1 MAALR
6 GFKGVLMPPTK
17 PRRRLGDLYVRG
29 EEINVDDGSGAPVK
43 AWIQKL
49 NELERDAVLRRSSAK
64 KARFELEA
72 EHQESEQ
79 FVATLGS
86 LREFVDHEGLISI
99 AIAEDMLRFRQR
111 TEAQM
116 TEDEDGWGKD
126 NKITELIDE
135 WTGSTDSPGL
145 AAAYAEDEN
154 DPNALRVKGE
164 IEAFEADLERAVTAE
179 RDRLVAEWESASE
192 ADLARK
198 AARDVLKRRAGE
210 EFIREWNRQQV
221 FYAVREPDDHHRRY
235 FGTLQE
241 VDDLDD
247 RIRELLESKCNQL
260 FMDNQE
266 GKDSPATPALSISS
280 ESTPEISKRSGPV
293 AVAL

>member
-1 MAALR
+1 
-6 GFKGVLMPPTK
+6 MPPTK

-135 WTGSTDSPGL
+135 WTGST
-145 AAAYAEDEN
+145 
-154 DPNALRVKGE
+154 
-164 IEAFEADLERAVTAE
+164 
-179 RDRLVAEWESASE
+179 ASE

-280 ESTPEISKRSGPV
+280 ESMPEISKRSGPV